1 MFVIGLSSHGTYAA
15 GARKDGGTEIWFF
28 EKKESVG
35 GGGRTGAGQVI
46 LGAMTSSLPAP
57 PPGTGGAGVARAQ
70 GSAGGPGAGGT
81 GAGADG
87 TGAGA
92 GGARPEDIR
101 RTAARLFER
110 RGYAATTISDIAEAA
125 GILPGSLY
133 HHFASKEDI
142 AVDLLTS
149 YSQALAEL
157 SAAAGHPPAG
167 AGSQSGTSGPAGP
180 EGPEGLIRRLAADVA
195 ALAFRHA
202 AAVRLSAYEAPSVA
216 TGRFT
221 AAIQFRAPA
230 LERAWRVAVQALAG
244 RSPAADLGLLR
255 FTLQRVT
262 AYAPLYYPADRD
274 ADEIATHLCDL
285 LLHGLLTDPPPFEEL
300 DRSAAYQTAL
310 AVTGGWG
317 GRPDRGPDDV
327 TGAILAAARSEFAR
341 RGYEATTIRDIAG
354 VAGVGMASLY
364 RRVDSKEALLR
375 TIVDAYADHLD
386 EAFGT
391 VMATGSSGPERL
403 YAIMAVLAQ
412 ASRHLRD
419 DAQIVAFGW
428 SGREETSSPVHR
440 YFVATQQRLDALAG
454 LFQHGLADGS
464 IRPVTGPAELAGH
477 LRKW

>member
-1 MFVIGLSSHGTYAA
+1 MFVISSSSNGTQARV
-15 GARKDGGTEIWFF
+15 ARKDAGTEIWFIQ
-28 EKKESVG
+28 KKESLAG
-35 GGGRTGAGQVI
+35 GDRRAAGTSYSGLWPLRSRPGLWPPQAGPGRRGPVQPGRGRRTSGRPRPACSSA
-46 LGAMTSSLPAP
+46 GAMRPPRSATSPRRGAPRHPAP
-57 PPGTGGAGVARAQ
+57 
-70 GSAGGPGAGGT
+70 
-81 GAGADG
+81 
-87 TGAGA
+87 
-92 GGARPEDIR
+92 
-101 RTAARLFER
+101 RLFER

-157 SAAAGHPPAG
+157 GAAAGRRTAG
-167 AGSQSGTSGPAGP
+167 AGSQSGTSDPAGP

-230 LERAWRVAVQALAG
+230 LERAWRIAVQSLAG

-300 DRSAAYQTAL
+300 DRSAAYRTAL
-310 AVTGGWG
+310 
-317 GRPDRGPDDV
+317 
-327 TGAILAAARSEFAR
+327 E
-341 RGYEATTIRDIAG
+341 
-354 VAGVGMASLY
+354 
-364 RRVDSKEALLR
+364 
-375 TIVDAYADHLD
+375 
-386 EAFGT
+386 
-391 VMATGSSGPERL
+391 
-403 YAIMAVLAQ
+403 
-412 ASRHLRD
+412 
-419 DAQIVAFGW
+419 
-428 SGREETSSPVHR
+428 
-440 YFVATQQRLDALAG
+440 
-454 LFQHGLADGS
+454 
-464 IRPVTGPAELAGH
+464 
-477 LRKW
+477 

>member
-1 MFVIGLSSHGTYAA
+1 MA
-15 GARKDGGTEIWFF
+15 
-28 EKKESVG
+28 
-35 GGGRTGAGQVI
+35 
-46 LGAMTSSLPAP
+46 SSLPARAAAAAS
-57 PPGTGGAGVARAQ
+57 GAGTAGA
-70 GSAGGPGAGGT
+70 GSAGT
-81 GAGADG
+81 GSAGAR
-87 TGAGA
+87 T
-92 GGARPEDIR
+92 EDLR
-101 RTAARLFER
+101 QTAARLFER

-142 AVDLLTS
+142 AVDLLAS
-149 YSQALAEL
+149 YSQALAALGTE
-157 SAAAGHPPAG
+157 AVRRTENAGD
-167 AGSQSGTSGPAGP
+167 
-180 EGPEGLIRRLAADVA
+180 PEGLVRRLAADVA

-230 LERAWRVAVQALAG
+230 LERAWRIAVQSLAG

-403 YAIMAVLAQ
+403 YAIMAVFAH
-412 ASRHLRD
+412 ASRHFRD
-419 DAQIVAFGW
+419 ESQIVAFGW

-464 IRPVTGPAELAGH
+464 IRPVAGPAELAEH
-477 LRKW
+477 LRTVLWLRFHTHARTSEPRAFEFLRQSLLRGALGREPS

>member
-1 MFVIGLSSHGTYAA
+1 
-15 GARKDGGTEIWFF
+15 
-28 EKKESVG
+28 
-35 GGGRTGAGQVI
+35 
-46 LGAMTSSLPAP
+46 
-57 PPGTGGAGVARAQ
+57 
-70 GSAGGPGAGGT
+70 
-81 GAGADG
+81 
-87 TGAGA
+87 
-92 GGARPEDIR
+92 
-101 RTAARLFER
+101 
-110 RGYAATTISDIAEAA
+110 
-125 GILPGSLY
+125 
-133 HHFASKEDI
+133 
-142 AVDLLTS
+142 
-149 YSQALAEL
+149 
-157 SAAAGHPPAG
+157 
-167 AGSQSGTSGPAGP
+167 
-180 EGPEGLIRRLAADVA
+180 LIRRLAADVA

-230 LERAWRVAVQALAG
+230 LERAWRIAVQSLAG

-403 YAIMAVLAQ
+403 YAIMAVFAH
-412 ASRHLRD
+412 ASRHFRD
-419 DAQIVAFGW
+419 ESQIVVFGW

-464 IRPVTGPAELAGH
+464 IRPVAGPAELAEH
-477 LRKW
+477 LRTVLWLRFHTHARTSEPRAFEFLRQSLLRGALGREPS